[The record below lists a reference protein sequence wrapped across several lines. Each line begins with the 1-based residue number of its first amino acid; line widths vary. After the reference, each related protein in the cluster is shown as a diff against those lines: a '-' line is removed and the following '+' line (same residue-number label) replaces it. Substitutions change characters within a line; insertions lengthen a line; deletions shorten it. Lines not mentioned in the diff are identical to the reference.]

1 MGVLAECVVVVS
13 TSKIHRFVHHLVDAF
28 PNQICY
34 TVHMQGRA
42 TPVERRFG
50 SDRGVEQA
58 GETRTQLASVLWAL
72 GLAGLALMVL
82 ATRASV
88 P

>member
-1 MGVLAECVVVVS
+1 MGVLAECLVVVS
-13 TSKIHRFVHHLVDAF
+13 TSKIHRFVHHLVDAVHS
-28 PNQICY
+28 QICY
-34 TVHMQGRA
+34 IVHMQGRA

-58 GETRTQLASVLWAL
+58 GETRTQLDSVLWAL
-72 GLAGLALMVL
+72 GLAGLALTALSV
-82 ATRASV
+82 RAGM